1 MTIRKFTAANGVE
14 HSIDSSRMSTG
25 KQRYAV
31 ACRFWNEFQRDEMG
45 IPETASATAK
55 TMIGRIKN
63 SISAYHDMKVTDGDI
78 HKYFNVDKIPAG
90 IKKLIKV
97 DGLEKQAI
105 ADGLEVKKVSAKTKP
120 KISKSKIAKHAKRT
134 QPKVSAKVTPK
145 KDDAVELDGGLDAVL
160 ALCRGRFS
168 AAQVAKAL
176 KEDDADFNCF

>member
-63 SISAYHDMKVTDGDI
+63 SISAFHDMKVTDGDI
-78 HKYFNVDKIPAG
+78 QKYFNVDKIPAG
-90 IKKLIKV
+90 IKKLIKT
-97 DGLEKQAI
+97 DGLEKQTI
-105 ADGLEVKKVSAKTKP
+105 ADGLEVKNVAVKTTP
-120 KISKSKIAKHAKRT
+120 KISKSKIAKHAKRK
-134 QPKVSAKVTPK
+134 PNVSAKVTPK
-145 KDDAVELDGGLDAVL
+145 DNAVELDDGLDAIL

>member
-1 MTIRKFTAANGVE
+1 MTIRKFTTANGVE

-63 SISAYHDMKVTDGDI
+63 SISAFHDMKVTDGDI
-78 HKYFNVDKIPAG
+78 QKYFNVDKIPAG

-105 ADGLEVKKVSAKTKP
+105 VDGLEVKNVAVKTTPKP
-120 KISKSKIAKHAKRT
+120 SKSKVSKRK
-134 QPKVSAKVTPK
+134 QSKVSAKVTPK
-145 KDDAVELDGGLDAVL
+145 DNAVELDGGLDAVL

-176 KEDDADFNCF
+176 KEDDKDFNCF

>member
-1 MTIRKFTAANGVE
+1 MTIRKFTTANGVE

-45 IPETASATAK
+45 TPETASATAK

-78 HKYFNVDKIPAG
+78 QKYFNVDKIPAG

-105 ADGLEVKKVSAKTKP
+105 ADGLEVKKVTVKTTAK
-120 KISKSKIAKHAKRT
+120 KSKTSKRK
-134 QPKVSAKVTPK
+134 QPNVSAKVTPK
-145 KDDAVELDGGLDAVL
+145 DNAVELDDGLDAIL

-176 KEDDADFNCF
+176 KENDADFNCF

>member
-31 ACRFWNEFQRDEMG
+31 ACRFWNEFQRDDMN

-63 SISAYHDMKVTDGDI
+63 SISAFHDMKVTDGDI
-78 HKYFNVDKIPAG
+78 QKYFNVDKIPAG
-90 IKKLIKV
+90 IKKLIKT

-105 ADGLEVKKVSAKTKP
+105 ADGLEVKKVSAKTTAKP
-120 KISKSKIAKHAKRT
+120 SKSKVSKRK
-134 QPKVSAKVTPK
+134 QSKVSAKVTP

>member
-31 ACRFWNEFQRDEMG
+31 ACRFWNEFQRDDMN

-63 SISAYHDMKVTDGDI
+63 SISAFHDMKVTDGDI
-78 HKYFNVDKIPAG
+78 QKYFNVDKIPAG

-105 ADGLEVKKVSAKTKP
+105 ADGLEVKKVSVKTTAK
-120 KISKSKIAKHAKRT
+120 KSKTSKRK
-134 QPKVSAKVTPK
+134 QPNVSAKVTPK
-145 KDDAVELDGGLDAVL
+145 DNAVELDDGLDAIL

-176 KEDDADFNCF
+176 KEDDVRF